1 LFYVFIKSVQKIF
14 EINRNLKQMRSIM
27 KDTEITSSLK
37 DLDTVRDTLQHAL
50 KRIDLVISE
59 VGQHRGHM
67 LSYIETSRL
76 KDGFKDLREI
86 NCCVKEMFISLKLLL
101 HEFKPSSVK

>member
-1 LFYVFIKSVQKIF
+1 
-14 EINRNLKQMRSIM
+14 M

-59 VGQHRGHM
+59 LGQHRGQM
-67 LSYIETSRL
+67 LSLRRNIKIEGWVERH
-76 KDGFKDLREI
+76 KR
-86 NCCVKEMFISLKLLL
+86 N
-101 HEFKPSSVK
+101 

>member
-1 LFYVFIKSVQKIF
+1 
-14 EINRNLKQMRSIM
+14 M

-59 VGQHRGHM
+59 LGQHRVHI
-67 LSYIETSRL
+67 LSYVETSRL
-76 KDGFKDLREI
+76 KDGLKDIREI
-86 NCCVKEMFISLKLLL
+86 KCCTKEMFISLKLLL
-101 HEFKPSSVK
+101 NEFQAK

>member
-1 LFYVFIKSVQKIF
+1 
-14 EINRNLKQMRSIM
+14 M

-59 VGQHRGHM
+59 LGQHRGHM
-67 LSYIETSRL
+67 LSYVETSRL
-76 KDGFKDLREI
+76 KDWLKDIREI
-86 NCCVKEMFISLKLLL
+86 KCCIKEMFISLKLLL
-101 HEFKPSSVK
+101 NEFQAK

>member
-1 LFYVFIKSVQKIF
+1 MFYVFIKSIQKIV

-59 VGQHRGHM
+59 LGQHGGHM
-67 LSYIETSRL
+67 LSYVETSKL

-86 NCCVKEMFISLKLLL
+86 KCCVKEMFISLKLLL
-101 HEFKPSSVK
+101 NEFKPSSVK

>member
-1 LFYVFIKSVQKIF
+1 
-14 EINRNLKQMRSIM
+14 M

-59 VGQHRGHM
+59 LGQHRGHI
-67 LSYIETSRL
+67 LSYVETSRL
-76 KDGFKDLREI
+76 KDGLKDLREI
-86 NCCVKEMFISLKLLL
+86 KCYVNEMFISLKLLL
-101 HEFKPSSVK
+101 HEFKPK